1 MFEFKCQVRVSKT
14 IVLSL
19 AVLMFF
25 FSALAIEA
33 KTPSD
38 TIVVVG
44 SAVVYKDN
52 ITAARQR
59 AISNSLVSTV
69 SLATADLLSVEVLID
84 HYEKLNQILYDQ
96 TGKYIQD
103 YKVLTESAFGK
114 NYRVMVQATVSRSVM
129 KNQLTKAGIIQAQK
143 SMPRVLFFIAEQD
156 LKDPAPRYWWGQDMP
171 NTKLVAE
178 VAIAETMRE
187 QGFMIVEHGP
197 RVQDMAIR
205 SINDTPE
212 ITSEDAIN
220 FGRALNADVVV
231 IGRALADSAPNTMG
245 SGIRSFKGLINT
257 RAFRTKTGN
266 QISVVARNAVTAN
279 VDDVAGSRD
288 ALKGAGSLTGE
299 QLALEIAAAW
309 QKEGLEA
316 DKIEIQL
323 SGTRNL
329 ANFVMFRR
337 MLNTVEG
344 VQGVQ
349 VKELKADNAV
359 LNVDF
364 KGKPKE
370 LADALMLHAFE
381 TFGINI
387 FEVAED
393 SLRIQLLSHKSSA
406 AKTN

>member
-59 AISNSLVSTV
+59 AISNSLVSAV

-349 VKELKADNAV
+349 VKELKADTPSSMSTSRAN
-359 LNVDF
+359 
-364 KGKPKE
+364 PKN
-370 LADALMLHAFE
+370 LQ
-381 TFGINI
+381 T
-387 FEVAED
+387 
-393 SLRIQLLSHKSSA
+393 R
-406 AKTN
+406 

>member
-1 MFEFKCQVRVSKT
+1 MFELKCQVRVSKT
-14 IVLSL
+14 IILSL
-19 AVLMFF
+19 AVLMIVL
-25 FSALAIEA
+25 SALAVEA

-38 TIVVVG
+38 TVVVVG
-44 SAVVYKDN
+44 TAIVSKDN
-52 ITAARQR
+52 ISAARQR
-59 AISNSLVSTV
+59 AISNSLVSAV
-69 SLATADLLSVEVLID
+69 SLAAADLLSVEALIN

-114 NYRVMVQATVSRSVM
+114 NYRVMVQATVSHSVV

-156 LKDPAPRYWWGQDMP
+156 LNDPAPRYWWGQDMP
-171 NTKLVAE
+171 YTKPAAE
-178 VAIAETMRE
+178 MAIAETMRE
-187 QGFMIVEHGP
+187 QGFRIVEHGP
-197 RVQDMAIR
+197 RVQNMAIR

-220 FGRALNADVVV
+220 FAKALNADVVV
-231 IGRALADSAPNTMG
+231 IGKALADSATNTMG
-245 SGIRSFKGLINT
+245 SGIRSFKGLINA
-257 RAFRTKTGN
+257 RAFRTKTGD

-279 VDDVAGSRD
+279 VDDAAGSRD
-288 ALKGAGSLTGE
+288 ALRGAGSLTGE

-349 VKELKADNAV
+349 VKELKADNAI
-359 LNVDF
+359 LNVDY

-370 LADALMLHAFE
+370 LADALMLNAFE

-387 FEVAED
+387 YEVAED

>member
-59 AISNSLVSTV
+59 AISNSLVSAV

>member
-59 AISNSLVSTV
+59 AISNSLVSAV

-359 LNVDF
+359 LNGDF

>member
-1 MFEFKCQVRVSKT
+1 MFELKCQVRVSKT
-14 IVLSL
+14 IVLPL

-25 FSALAIEA
+25 LSALASEA

-38 TIVVVG
+38 TVVVVG
-44 SAVVYKDN
+44 TAVVYKDN

-59 AISNSLVSTV
+59 AISNSLVSAV
-69 SLATADLLSVEVLID
+69 SLAAADLLSVEALID

-114 NYRVMVQATVSRSVM
+114 NYRVMVQATVSSSVV
-129 KNQLTKAGIIQAQK
+129 KNQLTTAGIIQAQK

-171 NTKLVAE
+171 YTKPAAE
-178 VAIAETMRE
+178 MAIAETMRE
-187 QGFMIVEHGP
+187 QGFRIVEHGP
-197 RVQDMAIR
+197 RVQNMAIR

-220 FGRALNADVVV
+220 FGKALNADVVV
-231 IGRALADSAPNTMG
+231 IGKALADSATNTMG
-245 SGIRSFKGLINT
+245 SGIRSFKGLINA
-257 RAFRTKTGN
+257 RAFRTKTGD

-288 ALKGAGSLTGE
+288 ALRGAGSLTGE

-359 LNVDF
+359 LNVDY

-387 FEVAED
+387 YEVAED
-393 SLRIQLLSHKSSA
+393 GLRIQLLSHKSSA